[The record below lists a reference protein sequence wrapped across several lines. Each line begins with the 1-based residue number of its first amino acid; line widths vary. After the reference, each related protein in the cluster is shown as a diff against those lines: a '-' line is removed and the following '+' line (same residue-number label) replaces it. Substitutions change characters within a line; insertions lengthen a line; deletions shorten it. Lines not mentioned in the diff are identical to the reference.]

1 MKDFKKYYTIPAPP
15 EEVYLALTI
24 PLSIKLWSGAEAEMS
39 TIPNSDFSLFDG
51 DIVGKNLAFE
61 ENKKIVQQWYFD
73 GQKEESIVTMK
84 IHEHK
89 KGTSI
94 ELSHTNIPDDV
105 YEEFVDGAKEGFQV
119 AIRVI
124 PFLVAILVAAV
135 LVMLFLIGFSTY
147 ALFGQYAEIERF
159 MTALTKVRKLLG

>member
-61 ENKKIVQQWYFD
+61 ENKKIVQQWFFD
-73 GQKEESIVTMK
+73 GQEEESIVTMK

-105 YEEFVDGAKEGFQV
+105 YEEFVDGWNTSYFGE
-119 AIRVI
+119 
-124 PFLVAILVAAV
+124 
-135 LVMLFLIGFSTY
+135 LFEFFDG
-147 ALFGQYAEIERF
+147 E
-159 MTALTKVRKLLG
+159 